1 MHSSAALTPQTA
13 LGSPKTDGTRPLRSR
28 EMGDPVTVTTK
39 RKCCKSGPRC
49 KRCPVVWKRL
59 ESEGLAVRIDKRTY
73 EPARKIPKKK
83 MKAARH

>member
-1 MHSSAALTPQTA
+1 
-13 LGSPKTDGTRPLRSR
+13 
-28 EMGDPVTVTTK
+28 MGDPVTVTTK
-39 RKCCKSGPRC
+39 KKCCKSGPRC

-73 EPARKIPKKK
+73 EPAGKIPKKK